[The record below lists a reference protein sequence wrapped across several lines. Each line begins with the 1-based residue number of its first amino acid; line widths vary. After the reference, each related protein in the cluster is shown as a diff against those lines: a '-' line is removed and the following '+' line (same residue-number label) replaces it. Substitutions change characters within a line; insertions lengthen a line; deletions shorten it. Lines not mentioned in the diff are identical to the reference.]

1 MNILHAE
8 DQSMLREAMK
18 QLLMLTGKFKSVISV
33 RNGREAIENLNKDI
47 DVAILDIE
55 MPYIDG
61 LDVLN
66 YIREHNISCKVIIVT
81 TFKRP
86 GYFEKALNL
95 NVDAYVLK
103 ERSVDDLIL
112 TIDKVM
118 NGQKEYSQELLPMM
132 LTKNPLNEK
141 EQAILQL
148 IGEGLSSKEISEQLY
163 LSHGTVRNYTSIIT
177 EKLGAENKINAWR
190 IASDFG
196 FIKSLSN

>member
-1 MNILHAE
+1 
-8 DQSMLREAMK
+8 
-18 QLLMLTGKFKSVISV
+18 
-33 RNGREAIENLNKDI
+33 
-47 DVAILDIE
+47 
-55 MPYIDG
+55 
-61 LDVLN
+61 
-66 YIREHNISCKVIIVT
+66 
-81 TFKRP
+81 
-86 GYFEKALNL
+86 
-95 NVDAYVLK
+95 
-103 ERSVDDLIL
+103 
-112 TIDKVM
+112 M